1 MEMFLTLLQ
10 SDYVALFAIIAFG
23 ILLGKISVKGVSFG
37 LSAVIFVAMFYGYLM
52 NALGFED
59 FAIPGIIQKI
69 GLLLFIFTIG
79 MQAGPSF
86 FEAFKSQ
93 GSKLIILATL
103 SVVSGGLVT
112 FILGITFDIDFKI
125 AVGLLTGAL
134 TSTPGLAAAIESSQS
149 PLASIGYGIAYPFGV
164 IGVILFVKLA
174 PKFFGVSVEEAEK
187 KYEEEATA
195 DTPDLVNKNFIVTND
210 NVHGKTIGE
219 LNIRFM
225 TKANISRVMEP
236 NTESKP
242 PMKDTI
248 LHKGDLVKAVGTQ
261 EALKRVE
268 LLLGE
273 PTDQKIPR
281 SGIHEIRWFVV
292 SSRNI
297 VGKTL
302 GELDLHNN
310 YLATITRVRRA
321 GLDLSPRPSTRLR
334 FGDKLLISS
343 TKGNIV
349 GLTEL
354 FGDSIK
360 IVQTPSFLPVALGII
375 IGVLLG
381 KLEVPLPGGSSF
393 SLGLTGGVLMA
404 ALGLSRLGKTGPVI
418 WHLPSNA
425 NALLRQFG
433 LLLFLTPVGVG
444 AGTKLVSTISE
455 YGFQLFGIGA
465 LITLIPMLIVT
476 IVGHV
481 FFKVNFLSLM
491 GALTGGMTSTPGL
504 SAMDNMTESD
514 APQVAYATVYPFAL
528 VAIIIV
534 AQIIG
539 GL

>member
-1 MEMFLTLLQ
+1 MFYSLLQ

-23 ILLGKISVKGVSFG
+23 ILLGKVSVKGVSFG
-37 LSAVIFVAMFYGYLM
+37 LSAVIFVAMFYGYLT
-52 NALGFED
+52 NALGMED

-93 GSKLIILATL
+93 GSKLIILA
-103 SVVSGGLVT
+103 VIAVFSGGLVT
-112 FILGITFDIDFKI
+112 FLLGYLFDVDFKI

-174 PKFFGVSVEEAEK
+174 PKIFGISVEQQEL
-187 KYEEEATA
+187 KYEEEANA
-195 DTPDLVNKNFIVTND
+195 GTPELMNNNFIVTND
-210 NVHGKTIGE
+210 NIHGKTIGD

-236 NTESKP
+236 NKESKP
-242 PMKDTI
+242 PTKETV
-248 LHKGDLVKAVGTQ
+248 LHKGDLVKAVGTAD
-261 EALKRVE
+261 ALKRVE
-268 LLLGE
+268 ILLGE
-273 PTDQKIPR
+273 KTDTKIPR
-281 SGIHEIRWFVV
+281 SGIHEIRWFVI
-292 SSRNI
+292 SSRNV

-310 YLATITRVRRA
+310 YLATVTRVRRA
-321 GLDLSPRPSTRLR
+321 GVDLTPRPSTRLR
-334 FGDKLLISS
+334 FGDKILISS
-343 TKGNIV
+343 TKGNV
-349 GLTEL
+349 EGLTEL

-360 IVQTPSFLPVALGII
+360 MVETPSFLPVALGII
-375 IGVLLG
+375 VGILLG
-381 KLEVPLPGGSSF
+381 KIEVPLPGGSAF

-404 ALGLSRLGKTGPVI
+404 ALGLSRLGKTGPII

-444 AGTKLVSTISE
+444 AGTKLVATISE

-465 LITLIPMLIVT
+465 VITLVPMLCVT
-476 IVGHV
+476 IIGHFV
-481 FFKVNFLSLM
+481 LKVNFLSLM

-528 VAIIIV
+528 VSIIIV